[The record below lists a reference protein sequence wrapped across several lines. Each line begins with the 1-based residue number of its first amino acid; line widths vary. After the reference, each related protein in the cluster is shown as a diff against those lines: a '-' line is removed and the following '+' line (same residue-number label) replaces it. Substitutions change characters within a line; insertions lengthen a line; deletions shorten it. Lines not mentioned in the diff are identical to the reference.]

1 MLKNTLDII
10 LLSLNLVTVFIHSAP
25 LQPIMASQQP
35 AYQGMMGVQQPQSA
49 SIINSQRPGMSG
61 QIQGMVVQYTP
72 MPSYQ
77 VVLVCAMCKWEC
89 LLTGI

>member
-1 MLKNTLDII
+1 
-10 LLSLNLVTVFIHSAP
+10 
-25 LQPIMASQQP
+25 MASQQP

-49 SIINSQRPGMSG
+49 SIMNSQRAGMSG

-77 VVLVCAMCKWEC
+77 VMCGNVHNTVGILYSNFC
-89 LLTGI
+89 VPSDPMLTSGARS

>member
-1 MLKNTLDII
+1 MFTCDQEFFLV
-10 LLSLNLVTVFIHSAP
+10 SLNLVIVFVQSAP

-49 SIINSQRPGMSG
+49 SIMNSQRPGMSG

-77 VVLVCAMCKWEC
+77 VL
-89 LLTGI
+89 

>member
-1 MLKNTLDII
+1 MFSLC
-10 LLSLNLVTVFIHSAP
+10 LLIVFLFNLNLVIVFAKSAS
-25 LQPIMASQQP
+25 LQPIMAGQQP

-49 SIINSQRPGMSG
+49 TIMNSQRPGMSG

-77 VVLVCAMCKWEC
+77 VV
-89 LLTGI
+89 

>member
-1 MLKNTLDII
+1 MSWFTFSLFLLII
-10 LLSLNLVTVFIHSAP
+10 SYCLNVVIVFAESAP

-49 SIINSQRPGMSG
+49 SIMNSPRPGMSG

-77 VVLVCAMCKWEC
+77 VV
-89 LLTGI
+89 